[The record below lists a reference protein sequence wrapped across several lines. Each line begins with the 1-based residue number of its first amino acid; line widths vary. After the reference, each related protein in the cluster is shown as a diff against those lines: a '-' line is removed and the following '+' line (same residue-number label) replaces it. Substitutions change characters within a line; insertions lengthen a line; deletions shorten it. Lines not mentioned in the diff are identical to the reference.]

1 MLQQALG
8 ARGSIAATT
17 RSIRFVSRMEGSPR
31 ASAVLAQLVSGLYF
45 STLAVQMQRGR
56 PLTDADVQRDQ
67 RANVAVISDRYWKR
81 ALGGSEDAL
90 GRTMVVNGQPVTIV
104 GITPPGFVGVWTD
117 STADIWVPLAL
128 QQPLG
133 YATNSSTYV
142 PLDRNTPW
150 IEEDGVAWLNLVARI
165 ERAQQPQARAVLQ
178 TTNARGVR
186 QLTERF
192 TDPRERPSMLSHTLA
207 VEPFSRGF
215 SDLRARFSDAL
226 YALAAM
232 VAIVLLV
239 TCANIANLLLAR
251 GTGRSRETGIR
262 LALGATRG
270 RLVRQY
276 VTESLLLS
284 FAGGIASIVAAHWTS
299 GWLAR
304 AVITRSGDLPPVF
317 APDSRVW
324 IFTAGLSIASAL
336 AFGLVPALRTI
347 QAGLIHGIIANQ
359 RVTAHAAL
367 KSMRP
372 LVAVQLALSFAM
384 VFGAVLLG
392 RTLAYFGRID
402 PGFEPDH
409 LVSAEIDPDSS
420 GYNRDQTMALVER
433 LLTAVQSLPGVRSA
447 SLSTCGLVANC
458 SYRSGFQIEDAGGGH
473 NINNN
478 WIAPGYFATV
488 GIPVVAGRDF
498 TDRDRAQSARVAII
512 SESIA
517 RRYFPD
523 QNPIGKRLGYQKVV
537 DTEIVGVV
545 RDARSITLRDA
556 PIPMVYFPISQPP
569 SFRPFPHSL
578 DVRVSG
584 DAPLAVAP
592 IREAI
597 ARAEPGLLVDGVSP
611 MSARL
616 DRNVSRERLIAYLA
630 SAFGLLALAL
640 ACVGLYGVLSY
651 TVARRTQEIGVRM
664 ALGARPGDLIRMVI
678 GDGTRVV
685 VVGTIVGAF
694 AAIGVGRLIK
704 TLLVGVSASDPI
716 TYVAVGVVLVGT
728 SLAASYIPARRA
740 ARVNPIAALRAD

>member
-1 MLQQALG
+1 
-8 ARGSIAATT
+8 
-17 RSIRFVSRMEGSPR
+17 
-31 ASAVLAQLVSGLYF
+31 
-45 STLAVQMQRGR
+45 
-56 PLTDADVQRDQ
+56 
-67 RANVAVISDRYWKR
+67 
-81 ALGGSEDAL
+81 
-90 GRTMVVNGQPVTIV
+90 
-104 GITPPGFVGVWTD
+104 
-117 STADIWVPLAL
+117 
-128 QQPLG
+128 
-133 YATNSSTYV
+133 
-142 PLDRNTPW
+142 
-150 IEEDGVAWLNLVARI
+150 
-165 ERAQQPQARAVLQ
+165 
-178 TTNARGVR
+178 
-186 QLTERF
+186 
-192 TDPRERPSMLSHTLA
+192 
-207 VEPFSRGF
+207 
-215 SDLRARFSDAL
+215 
-226 YALAAM
+226 M

-251 GTGRSRETGIR
+251 GTSRSRETGIR

-284 FAGGIASIVAAHWTS
+284 CAGGIASIVAAQWTS

-304 AVITRSGDLPPVF
+304 AVITRSGELPPVF
-317 APDSRVW
+317 ASDWRVW
-324 IFTAGLSIASAL
+324 VFTAGLSIASAL

-347 QAGLIHGIIANQ
+347 QAGFIHGISAHQ

-367 KSMRP
+367 KGMRP
-372 LVAVQLALSFAM
+372 LVAVQLALCFAM

-402 PGFEPDH
+402 PGFEPEH
-409 LVSAEIDPDSS
+409 LVSAAIDPDSS
-420 GYNRDQTMALVER
+420 GYNRDQTMALVDP

-498 TDRDRAQSARVAII
+498 SDRDTAQSARVAVI
-512 SESIA
+512 SESVA
-517 RRYFPD
+517 RRYFAG
-523 QNPIGKRLGYQKVV
+523 QNPIGKRLGYQKKA
-537 DTEIVGVV
+537 DAEIVGVV
-545 RDARSITLRDA
+545 RDARSITLRDP

-584 DAPLAVAP
+584 DAALAITA
-592 IREAI
+592 IRQAI

-616 DRNVSRERLIAYLA
+616 DRNFSRERLIAYLA
-630 SAFGLLALAL
+630 SGFGLLALVL
-640 ACVGLYGVLSY
+640 ASVGLYGVLSY

-664 ALGARPGDLIRMVI
+664 ALGARPGDLTRMVI

-704 TLLVGVSASDPI
+704 TLLVGVNASDPI
-716 TYVAVGVVLVGT
+716 TYVAVAVALVGI

-740 ARVNPIAALRAD
+740 ARVNPIAALRME